1 MGKRKS
7 LTFEAKIKLI
17 EELEKGVPQRDLSLN
32 LKHGVSK
39 SVKEDIRKLI
49 GERVGNKKMK
59 RNRAFKFATMEE
71 ALLGFV
77 QQARDRN
84 LPLTR
89 EIINTKA
96 KEFAEKLG
104 NEP

>member
-1 MGKRKS
+1 
-7 LTFEAKIKLI
+7 
-17 EELEKGVPQRDLSLN
+17 
-32 LKHGVSK
+32 
-39 SVKEDIRKLI
+39 
-49 GERVGNKKMK
+49 MK
-59 RNRAFKFATMEE
+59 QNRASKFATMEE

-84 LPLTR
+84 LHLTR

-104 NEP
+104 NEPLFLNRFTNVNHPYF